1 VCARDSNRGLL
12 RGPSTSPL
20 SAMTSFPFFAAF
32 MIVATF
38 FTFVVFFWLQLSAL
52 RRHGH
57 VSFLLLLIGTGC
69 GLLSAGIGMLG
80 HWLEAPAAFPT
91 LFYYVPGIL
100 LLGQMILGIW
110 GTVLLFRSYGALSD
124 AGRVSRGN
132 ADHGA

>member
-1 VCARDSNRGLL
+1 MA
-12 RGPSTSPL
+12 
-20 SAMTSFPFFAAF
+20 SFPFFAAL

-80 HWLEAPAAFPT
+80 HWLEAPAAIPT
-91 LFYYVPGIL
+91 FFYYVPGIL

-124 AGRVSRGN
+124 AGGVRPGN